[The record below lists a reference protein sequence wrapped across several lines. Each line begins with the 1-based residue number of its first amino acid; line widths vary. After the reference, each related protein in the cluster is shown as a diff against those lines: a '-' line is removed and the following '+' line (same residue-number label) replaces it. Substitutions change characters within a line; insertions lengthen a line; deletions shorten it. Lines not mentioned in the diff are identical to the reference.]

1 MLVSARPATPVIARQ
16 RRELTGRPPFADTG
30 DVDDAAR
37 ELLADTDEQL
47 GHGAENGL
55 SPRCHRTTPGKFRPR
70 RPELRHHH
78 P

>member
-30 DVDDAAR
+30 GVDEAAR
-37 ELLADTDEQL
+37 ELLADADEQL

-55 SPRCHRTTPGKFRPR
+55 PLRCHRTTPGKSRPGD
-70 RPELRHHH
+70 PNFAIIT